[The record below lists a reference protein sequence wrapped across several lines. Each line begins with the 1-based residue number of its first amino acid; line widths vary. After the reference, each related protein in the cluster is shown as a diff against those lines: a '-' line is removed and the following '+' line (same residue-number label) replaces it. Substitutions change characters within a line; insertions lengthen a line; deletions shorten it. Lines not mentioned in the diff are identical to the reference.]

1 MRGEREEIGEKDKTD
16 GGGRGGKGEGGGE
29 EGEGG
34 EGMER
39 EGMHLTDFWTER
51 KVELFTGLGDDVKLA
66 YIFVA

>member
-1 MRGEREEIGEKDKTD
+1 V
-16 GGGRGGKGEGGGE
+16 GE